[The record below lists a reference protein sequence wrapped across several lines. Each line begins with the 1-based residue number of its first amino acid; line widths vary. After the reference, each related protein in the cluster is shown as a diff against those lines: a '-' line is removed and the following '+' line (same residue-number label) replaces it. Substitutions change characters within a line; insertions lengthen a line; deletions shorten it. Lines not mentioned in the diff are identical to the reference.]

1 VGAAATLAILA
12 VFRYVERALPS
23 EFYAQ
28 LSLKFDRQSVLGEEQ
43 MRELVTKYGFS
54 IANLSWRLSEGGR
67 LFEYKMV
74 IRTRKRQNAE
84 TLSRVLRER
93 PEVLEFR
100 IAPTGD

>member
-1 VGAAATLAILA
+1 
-12 VFRYVERALPS
+12 
-23 EFYAQ
+23 
-28 LSLKFDRQSVLGEEQ
+28 
-43 MRELVTKYGFS
+43 
-54 IANLSWRLSEGGR
+54 
-67 LFEYKMV
+67 MV